1 MPCICHAFAMHVRGS
16 ASALSGLGSVHRT
29 KRHTLAV
36 VVVVVVGDI
45 GVIVIIAFQ
54 VVADLRILI

>member
-1 MPCICHAFAMHVRGS
+1 MHVRGS